1 MVATIPMATAS
12 MLQSCK
18 DEEEHETDNNVE
30 QTGMVQN
37 DERCFSIEVSYLDE
51 TYAYGQI
58 VQMPEDNILTD
69 DRGDFPAAVGMG
81 VRFIRGDIPYEISVD
96 DIVVIKFT
104 KYKRGYRIIQA
115 LNTAPIS

>member
-69 DRGDFPAAVGMG
+69 DRGGFPCCRWNGG
-81 VRFIRGDIPYEISVD
+81 TFHKG
-96 DIVVIKFT
+96 
-104 KYKRGYRIIQA
+104 
-115 LNTAPIS
+115 